1 MYGHPDA
8 VRTQRPDAIHFFAN
22 FDVFKSVKIGLI
34 NTKPGS
40 FVNLVVLFLSMGIN
54 SCLSHNLKTRT

>member
-34 NTKPGS
+34 NTKL
-40 FVNLVVLFLSMGIN
+40 VNLVNLGVLFLTVWIN
-54 SCLSHNLKTRT
+54 SY